1 MSDLC
6 TIKKSTLDGI
16 AEAIQSKT
24 GESGGMLPSEMAGKI
39 LSIPGGEVQGDWLKT
54 YTKEIIAGENTITN
68 AQELWDYFSAAAAE
82 FNEGVLQSFSII
94 GDPKIYNLFYNSIPI
109 RDTHSNQTPA
119 RRYRNGLRNAPIDRG
134 YDATLPVGTRVV
146 LYIAEEVAY

>member
-1 MSDLC
+1 MSDIC
-6 TIKKSTLDGI
+6 TVKKSTLDGI

-54 YTKEIIAGENTITN
+54 YTEEIIAGENTITN
-68 AQELWDYFSAAAAE
+68 AQELWNYFSAAAAE
-82 FNEGVLQSFSII
+82 FNEGSLYGFSLL
-94 GDPKIYNLFYNSIPI
+94 GDPKIYNLFYNTVPI
-109 RDTHSNQTPA
+109 RGTPSAQIPA
-119 RRYRNGLRNAPIDRG
+119 RRYRNGLLNAPISQA
-134 YDATLPVGTRVV
+134 YDAILPVGTRVV